1 MIEKHTKNT
10 PYASL
15 MTNLSFKKV
24 FSPDNENTKINLIN
38 LINDILD
45 LQIKNPIVD
54 VFPQK
59 KEKNKTNGI
68 LSTTSVVDLFCQ
80 DSNNN
85 IFFVEIHIK
94 GQKNFFNQ
102 VIYYSCQNALK
113 QKNQMKTGTMP

>member
-38 LINDILD
+38 DILD

-54 VFPQK
+54 VFPQIREK
-59 KEKNKTNGI
+59 K
-68 LSTTSVVDLFCQ
+68 
-80 DSNNN
+80 
-85 IFFVEIHIK
+85 
-94 GQKNFFNQ
+94 
-102 VIYYSCQNALK
+102 
-113 QKNQMKTGTMP
+113 